1 MSTFVRPFTL
11 AACGALAAA
20 LLVAWPARG
29 HAQPP
34 DDAAASSASASGP
47 RANRSQQK
55 DDDDNLPAAT
65 RRARADE
72 RRLLGAPRATL
83 DPYENDDPS
92 PKAQEDALMNEQRMT
107 IVSPSEFYSSG
118 SPAMGGGQGGGASA
132 GGSSIKQRLARTS
145 SSPSSSSSDN
155 ATAAPKRYDYSA
167 GGLSAPVYRNPYE
180 TQNTTTGQP
189 YRSPW

>member
-1 MSTFVRPFTL
+1 MSALVRPFTL

-20 LLVAWPARG
+20 WLVAWPSLG
-29 HAQPP
+29 HAQQQ
-34 DDAAASSASASGP
+34 DDAAASSASATGP
-47 RANRSQQK
+47 DASRSQQK
-55 DDDDNLPAAT
+55 DDDDDLPAAT

-72 RRLLGAPRATL
+72 RRLLGAPRSTF

-118 SPAMGGGQGGGASA
+118 SPAMGSGQSGAASA

-145 SSPSSSSSDN
+145 PSPSSSDN

-167 GGLSAPVYRNPYE
+167 GGLSAPIYKNPYE
-180 TQNTTTGQP
+180 TQNTAGGQP